1 VKILVID
8 DHLVV
13 REGISRLLT
22 SAFPG
27 LELETVADAD
37 AAVLAHRKDHL
48 DLVILDINLGS
59 GDGFSLLKDLFARN
73 ERVRVLVFSMHSE
86 TGYVLRA
93 LNLGARGYVSKS
105 APAEELIAA
114 IRAVMAGSR
123 YIEGR
128 IAADLAESADVL
140 ESPQLTKREADIL
153 RKLGQGKSMRDI
165 AAESGRAYKT
175 ISNSCGMIKAKLGLR
190 RSLDLVRVSMGA
202 DEGKLY
208 SKE

>member
-1 VKILVID
+1 
-8 DHLVV
+8 
-13 REGISRLLT
+13 
-22 SAFPG
+22 
-27 LELETVADAD
+27 
-37 AAVLAHRKDHL
+37 
-48 DLVILDINLGS
+48 
-59 GDGFSLLKDLFARN
+59 
-73 ERVRVLVFSMHSE
+73 MHTE
-86 TGYVLRA
+86 TGYVARA

-123 YIEGR
+123 YIECR
-128 IAADLAESADVL
+128 IAANLAESADIL
-140 ESPQLTKREADIL
+140 EAPQLTEREADIL

-175 ISNSCGMIKAKLGLR
+175 ISNSCGTIKAKLGLR

>member
-1 VKILVID
+1 VKILVVD

-13 REGISRLLT
+13 REGIARLLT

-27 LELETVADAD
+27 LELKTVADSD
-37 AAVLAHRKDHL
+37 AALLAYGKDHV

-73 ERVRVLVFSMHSE
+73 ERVRVLVFSMHTE
-86 TGYVLRA
+86 TGYVARA

-105 APAEELIAA
+105 ARAEELIAA
-114 IRAVMAGSR
+114 IRTVMAGSR
-123 YIEGR
+123 YIESR
-128 IAADLAESADVL
+128 IATDLAESADIL
-140 ESPQLTKREADIL
+140 ETPQLTEREADIL

-175 ISNSCGMIKAKLGLR
+175 ISNSCGTIKAKLGLR

>member
-1 VKILVID
+1 
-8 DHLVV
+8 
-13 REGISRLLT
+13 
-22 SAFPG
+22 
-27 LELETVADAD
+27 
-37 AAVLAHRKDHL
+37 
-48 DLVILDINLGS
+48 
-59 GDGFSLLKDLFARN
+59 
-73 ERVRVLVFSMHSE
+73 
-86 TGYVLRA
+86 
-93 LNLGARGYVSKS
+93 
-105 APAEELIAA
+105 
-114 IRAVMAGSR
+114 MAGSR
-123 YIEGR
+123 YIESC

-175 ISNSCGMIKAKLGLR
+175 ISNSCGTIKAKLGLR

>member
-13 REGISRLLT
+13 REGIARLLT

-37 AAVLAHRKDHL
+37 AAVLAHGKDHL
-48 DLVILDINLGS
+48 DLIILDINLGS

-73 ERVRVLVFSMHSE
+73 ERVRILVFSMHSE

-123 YIEGR
+123 YIESC

-140 ESPQLTKREADIL
+140 ESPQLTEREADIL

-175 ISNSCGMIKAKLGLR
+175 ISNSCGTIKAKLGLR

-208 SKE
+208 FKE

>member
-123 YIEGR
+123 YIESC

-140 ESPQLTKREADIL
+140 ESPQLTEREADIL

-175 ISNSCGMIKAKLGLR
+175 ISNSCGTIKAKLGLR

-208 SKE
+208 FKE

>member
-123 YIEGR
+123 YIESC

-140 ESPQLTKREADIL
+140 ESPQLTEREADIL

>member
-37 AAVLAHRKDHL
+37 AAVLAYGKYHV

-140 ESPQLTKREADIL
+140 ESPQLTEREADIL

-202 DEGKLY
+202 DEGMLY

>member
-1 VKILVID
+1 MKILVID

-123 YIEGR
+123 YIESC

-140 ESPQLTKREADIL
+140 ESPQLTEREADIL

-175 ISNSCGMIKAKLGLR
+175 ISNSCGTIKAKLGLR

-208 SKE
+208 FKE